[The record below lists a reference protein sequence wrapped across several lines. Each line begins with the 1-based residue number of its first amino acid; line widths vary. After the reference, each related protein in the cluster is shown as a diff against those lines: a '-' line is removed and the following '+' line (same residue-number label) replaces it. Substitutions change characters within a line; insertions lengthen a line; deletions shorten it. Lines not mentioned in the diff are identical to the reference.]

1 MRYCEYQ
8 VLNID
13 KVSFS
18 ELDINDEFFNSL
30 REDYPKFNTW
40 FNMKQRKNE
49 IAYVY
54 KNINNKIQG
63 FLYLKIESKDEKYD
77 FEPLFTAKTRLKIG
91 TFKVTETGY
100 KMGERF
106 LKIIFDN
113 ALLNKVDEIY
123 VTLFENNKEK
133 LKLKELLEIYG
144 FNYWGQKENQEKVYV
159 KKMIFDENI
168 DIVKNYPLVNF
179 DKSSYFLLP
188 IKPEYHTNLLPDC
201 ILKTEAPENFKQNL
215 PWQNAIKKAYI
226 GDNLYENIKKG
237 DIIIFYRTSDSSTSP
252 ARFRSVLTGIGIVL
266 EKKSLDKHNHPNLNS
281 LLSRSVLTIEQ
292 LKNYKNPNY
301 LEFLFLRNFNK
312 RITLGDLRDKLN
324 LFNGPKLWA
333 PRGLYKITK
342 EEFIFIL
349 NKSN

>member
-1 MRYCEYQ
+1 MKYCEYQ

-18 ELDINDEFFNSL
+18 ELDINDDFFDSL
-30 REDYPKFNTW
+30 RKDYTEFNVW
-40 FNMKQRKNE
+40 FNKKQRNNE
-49 IAYVY
+49 YAYVY

-63 FLYLKIESKDEKYD
+63 FLYLKVENEGEKYN
-77 FEPLFTAKTRLKIG
+77 FEPLFSTKTRLKVG

-123 VTLFENNKEK
+123 VTLFENNEEK
-133 LKLKELLEIYG
+133 SKLRKFLEIYG
-144 FNYWGQKENQEKVYV
+144 FNYWGQKKNQEKIYV
-159 KKMIFDENI
+159 KKMIFDQNV

-179 DKSSYFLLP
+179 DNASYFLLP
-188 IKPEYHTNLLPDC
+188 IKPEYHTSLLPDC
-201 ILKTEAPENFKQNL
+201 ILKTEAPKNFKQNL
-215 PWQNAIKKAYI
+215 SWQNAIRKSYI

-237 DIIIFYRTSDSSTSP
+237 DIIIFYRMNDSVTSS

-266 EKKSLDKHNHPNLNS
+266 GKSPLILYNNPNLNS

-292 LKNYKNPNY
+292 VKTYKKPNY

-312 RITLGDLRDKLN
+312 RITLGTLRDELN
-324 LFNGPKLWA
+324 LFNGSESWG
-333 PRGLYKITK
+333 PRGLHKITK
-342 EEFIFIL
+342 EQFTFII